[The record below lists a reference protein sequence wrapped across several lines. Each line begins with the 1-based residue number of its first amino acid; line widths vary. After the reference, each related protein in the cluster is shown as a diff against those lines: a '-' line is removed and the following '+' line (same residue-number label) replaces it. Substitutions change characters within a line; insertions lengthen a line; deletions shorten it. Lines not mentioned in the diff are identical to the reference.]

1 MKRIT
6 AILLCFLLVFFVSA
20 CGSVVSPSPA
30 ATAAV
35 PQTPEP
41 TPAPDYSLQAA
52 EAANT
57 CVVNMFTL
65 GYDDARVTRFDFN
78 SDGVEDW
85 LVFKQTENPQGAWLT
100 LDGSEPAY
108 CPVILYDSSA
118 AGDIHLYYS
127 APLGTAVLNKF
138 YSTAGY
144 SESVYYGFD
153 GFVGA
158 ELAYFKS
165 SWDEGD
171 VWQLQGVMCSQEE
184 MDAYIASLSLSEPGE
199 SVSVSGYRE
208 FSLDLPS
215 EALGDAARKL
225 DALSF
230 ASCLASGDIDGDGQA
245 DYMFR
250 LSREYYGVE
259 CLGELYLMS
268 GSMLTD
274 YDSYAAGTWTDCCL
288 VLSSNSGSPKGC
300 VVFDH
305 LDYEA
310 RFREAVFASGA
321 ELAGLGA
328 DGQYRLRLYSDL
340 MSETA
345 GGWLAYA
352 ELMQRVTVTDEALR
366 ASLGDEYDVSYGDG
380 YERIY
385 AEEAD
390 FIYYRHSEDEP
401 WTVCYMSEL
410 AATDRIASGV
420 VFVPD
425 TAGFDDWY
433 CETMFGIAREV
444 ATLPELFDMPGDFP
458 SLYSEEVLVDVSGGE
473 ITLVTLPYS
482 P

>member
-30 ATAAV
+30 ASAAV

-171 VWQLQGVMCSQEE
+171 V
-184 MDAYIASLSLSEPGE
+184 
-199 SVSVSGYRE
+199 
-208 FSLDLPS
+208 
-215 EALGDAARKL
+215 
-225 DALSF
+225 
-230 ASCLASGDIDGDGQA
+230 
-245 DYMFR
+245 
-250 LSREYYGVE
+250 
-259 CLGELYLMS
+259 
-268 GSMLTD
+268 
-274 YDSYAAGTWTDCCL
+274 
-288 VLSSNSGSPKGC
+288 
-300 VVFDH
+300 
-305 LDYEA
+305 
-310 RFREAVFASGA
+310 
-321 ELAGLGA
+321 
-328 DGQYRLRLYSDL
+328 
-340 MSETA
+340 
-345 GGWLAYA
+345 
-352 ELMQRVTVTDEALR
+352 
-366 ASLGDEYDVSYGDG
+366 
-380 YERIY
+380 
-385 AEEAD
+385 
-390 FIYYRHSEDEP
+390 
-401 WTVCYMSEL
+401 
-410 AATDRIASGV
+410 
-420 VFVPD
+420 
-425 TAGFDDWY
+425 
-433 CETMFGIAREV
+433 
-444 ATLPELFDMPGDFP
+444 
-458 SLYSEEVLVDVSGGE
+458 
-473 ITLVTLPYS
+473 
-482 P
+482 

>member
-1 MKRIT
+1 M
-6 AILLCFLLVFFVSA
+6 
-20 CGSVVSPSPA
+20 VSPSPA
-30 ATAAV
+30 ASAAV

-171 VWQLQGVMCSQEE
+171 VWQLQGVMCTQEE

-215 EALGDAARKL
+215 EALGDVARKL

-230 ASCLASGDIDGDGQA
+230 ASCLASGDIDGDRQA

-250 LSREYYGVE
+250 LSREYY
-259 CLGELYLMS
+259 
-268 GSMLTD
+268 
-274 YDSYAAGTWTDCCL
+274 
-288 VLSSNSGSPKGC
+288 
-300 VVFDH
+300 
-305 LDYEA
+305 YEA
-310 RFREAVFASGA
+310 RFREAVFASGV

-401 WTVCYMSEL
+401 WTVCYVSEL

-444 ATLPELFDMPGDFP
+444 GTLPELFDMPGDFP